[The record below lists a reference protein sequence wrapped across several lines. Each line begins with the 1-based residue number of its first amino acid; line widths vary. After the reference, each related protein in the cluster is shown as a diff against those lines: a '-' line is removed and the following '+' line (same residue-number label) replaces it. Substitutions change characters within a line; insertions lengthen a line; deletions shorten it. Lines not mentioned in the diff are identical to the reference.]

1 MESLMQLLKE
11 KEAYVGRY
19 IGDYNKP
26 VGYGKDLKKL
36 QSQISSKAKKVILK
50 IAKTVN
56 PNLQWDS
63 VGCYAA
69 RGSVGSEEYLVQFD
83 CKINP
88 TAITMYKEDSIGY
101 NITEL
106 PIPLSVFQTIHN
118 ILHGIEEKH
127 YLTLHSLDEDV
138 VGTVVVFS
146 TEDYNQ
152 LTSDWKKYCGMED
165 DPDLGEFQTYTE
177 VVFEHLSI
185 DFYQP

>member
-1 MESLMQLLKE
+1 MKSLMQLLKE
-11 KEAYVGRY
+11 KEAYVGKY

-26 VGYGKDLKKL
+26 IGYKKNLKKL
-36 QSQISSKAKKVILK
+36 QSQIDSKVNEVTLK
-50 IAKTVN
+50 IAKAVLPDLGWVN
-56 PNLQWDS
+56 NSL
-63 VGCYAA
+63 AA
-69 RGSVGSEEYLVQFD
+69 TSFANGYEYWVLFD
-83 CKINP
+83 CVMKPSSLQIF
-88 TAITMYKEDSIGY
+88 KEDAYG
-101 NITEL
+101 NPREVV
-106 PIPLSVFQTIHN
+106 PIPFTAFQTIHN